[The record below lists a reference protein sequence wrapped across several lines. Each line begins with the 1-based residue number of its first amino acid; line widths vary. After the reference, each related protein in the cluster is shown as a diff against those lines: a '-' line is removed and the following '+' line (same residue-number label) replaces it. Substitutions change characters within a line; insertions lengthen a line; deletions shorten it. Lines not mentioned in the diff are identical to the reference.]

1 MKQLKKDLAAVLKSL
16 NTLAQKVKKMQAQLD
31 KPEKVKKAKAPKA
44 KMPKAKTPNAKAKP
58 VKKAVTKK
66 PAKEK
71 TTETAYANLLAN
83 IDANGVSVKDLKS
96 KTGFDSRK
104 ISNMLYRA
112 KKQGKIKSE
121 QKGVYVK
128 I

>member
-1 MKQLKKDLAAVLKSL
+1 MKQLKKDLTAVLKSL
-16 NTLAQKVKKMQAQLD
+16 TTLTQKVKKMQAQFE
-31 KPEKVKKAKAPKA
+31 KPEKAPKAKIQKAKAPK
-44 KMPKAKTPNAKAKP
+44 AKAKP
-58 VKKAVTKK
+58 VKKAATKK

-71 TTETAYANLLAN
+71 TAETAYATLLAN

-104 ISNMLYRA
+104 IANMLYRA

-121 QKGVYVK
+121 KKGVYVK
-128 I
+128 A